1 MEKLHPF
8 DQMVMDSTRD
18 WHVTVWLFEIRR
30 MYDEHHP
37 TGQFSTKYMRFS
49 YMEKLAYCGFP
60 MCRPP
65 IDEPEQL

>member
-30 MYDEHHP
+30 MYKEHDL
-37 TGQFSTKYMRFS
+37 TGGTLSDKYMRFS

-65 IDEPEQL
+65 LEGEI